1 MKPRYRAQA
10 RVLYHQLRQLHRVRI
25 RIRAEHDQIKR
36 PEQRVIGPNLT
47 LSSQGKPADPT
58 IWPDWLRCV
67 ERAKAG
73 EVNAN
78 LVLVK
83 KT

>member
-1 MKPRYRAQA
+1 MRHDWEQA
-10 RVLYHQLRQLHRVRI
+10 VG
-25 RIRAEHDQIKR
+25 K
-36 PEQRVIGPNLT
+36 VIGNQRNSLSARGAYLAMCSFLEMEEMLCNLA
-47 LSSQGKPADPT
+47 LSSQGRPAGST

-78 LVLVK
+78 LILVK